1 MPSQEGQPDLNH
13 ALVPL
18 LHSLQEDELMCV
30 TGRAPDT
37 HSRLLRCSHDP
48 AGGEGWIL
56 ATEKEAEIS
65 WGWGHGVRESFSFP
79 EGVRHDWLS

>member
-1 MPSQEGQPDLNH
+1 MNQFIKTCRMPSQEGQPALSH

-18 LHSLQEDELMCV
+18 LHSLQVDKSMCA

-37 HSRLLRCSHDP
+37 HSRLLCCSQGP

-65 WGWGHGVRESFSFP
+65 
-79 EGVRHDWLS
+79 

>member
-1 MPSQEGQPDLNH
+1 MASQEGQPALSH
-13 ALVPL
+13 ALVPILHL
-18 LHSLQEDELMCV
+18 LQGDELMCV

-37 HSRLLRCSHDP
+37 HSRLLCCSHDP

-65 WGWGHGVRESFSFP
+65 WGRGHRVRESFSFP
-79 EGVRHDWLS
+79 EGFRHDWLS